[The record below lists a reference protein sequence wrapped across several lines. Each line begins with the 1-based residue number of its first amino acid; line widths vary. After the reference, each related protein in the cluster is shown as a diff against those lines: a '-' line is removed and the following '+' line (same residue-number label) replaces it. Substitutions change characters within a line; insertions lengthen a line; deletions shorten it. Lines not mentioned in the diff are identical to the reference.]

1 MRKVVL
7 FTLQDEKSEVQGP
20 EQIFS
25 TSKVLGSTDR
35 PHSLTC
41 RKSAETK
48 LNNICEGDFKSE
60 NEIKAEGNIIITLI
74 ICEIVN

>member
-7 FTLQDEKSEVQGP
+7 LTLQDKTSEVQGP

-25 TSKVLGSTDR
+25 TSKVLG
-35 PHSLTC
+35 PNSLTH
-41 RKSAETK
+41 RKSTETK

-60 NEIKAEGNIIITLI
+60 NEIKAEGNIIIILI
-74 ICEIVN
+74 TCEIVN